1 MQDIAELE
9 RRITA
14 ALERIDR
21 GVAGV
26 LAPASADQAPTAFLP
41 ESDFAKLNEDLDEE
55 RMLNAQLNERLRV
68 VNEKHA
74 AEKLALTAEISDL
87 NAQLSDQAGEIASLR
102 ETVLQLNNDLD
113 DLRSIAERGVTEPE
127 FINHTLQ
134 TEVEALRAAR
144 EADAAE
150 LAEIVAALTP
160 LVAEAERN
168 A

>member
-21 GVAGV
+21 GVAGLIAPV
-26 LAPASADQAPTAFLP
+26 PASADPTAFLP

-74 AEKLALTAEISDL
+74 AEKSALTAEISDL
-87 NAQLSDQAGEIASLR
+87 NAQLSEQAVELASLR
-102 ETVLQLNNDLD
+102 DTVVQLTNDLD
-113 DLRSIAERGVTEPE
+113 DLRSMAERGVTEPE
-127 FINHTLQ
+127 FINHTMQ
-134 TEVEALRAAR
+134 TELEALRAAR
-144 EADAAE
+144 ASEAAE
-150 LAEIVAALTP
+150 LSDIVDALTP